1 MTLVAKPIIDKQFWI
16 LKQDDQKVGNIQA
29 SADGYQLTLRNQVV
43 SYKTLPA
50 LKRKANIEFEP
61 PTTPS
66 RPANDQVHGFDT
78 GCRAHN
84 GMWNV
89 QMRVPLFTKQ
99 AKSKSWFAAGWYAVR
114 QHRSWRVVRNP
125 KLIVLQ
131 RYQYNGPF
139 HNKDQ
144 ANESIS

>member
-16 LKQDDQKVGNIQA
+16 LKQDNQKVGNIQA
-29 SADGYQLTLRNQVV
+29 HADGYQVTVNNQVA
-43 SYKTLPA
+43 SYKTLPT
-50 LKRKANIEFEP
+50 LRKRANIEFESIG
-61 PTTPS
+61 TATKT
-66 RPANDQVHGFDT
+66 AHDQVHGYAT
-78 GCRAHN
+78 GCRAYN

-99 AKSKSWFAAGWYAVR
+99 TKSKSWFAAGWYCVK
-114 QHRSWRVVRNP
+114 QHRAWRTVHNP

-131 RYQYNGPF
+131 RYSYQGPF
-139 HNKDQ
+139 HNRDQ

>member
-1 MTLVAKPIIDKQFWI
+1 
-16 LKQDDQKVGNIQA
+16 
-29 SADGYQLTLRNQVV
+29 
-43 SYKTLPA
+43 
-50 LKRKANIEFEP
+50 
-61 PTTPS
+61 
-66 RPANDQVHGFDT
+66 
-78 GCRAHN
+78 
-84 GMWNV
+84 
-89 QMRVPLFTKQ
+89 MRVPLFTKQ

-139 HNKDQ
+139 HNKEQ